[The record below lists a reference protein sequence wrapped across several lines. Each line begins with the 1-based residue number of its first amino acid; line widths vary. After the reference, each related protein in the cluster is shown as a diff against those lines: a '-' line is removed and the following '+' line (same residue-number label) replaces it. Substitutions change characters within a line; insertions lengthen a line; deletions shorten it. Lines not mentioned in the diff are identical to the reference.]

1 MHMKLFKVLVLPFI
15 MLIGACSPK
24 VTTKIAKSYPALSYD
39 SEIAVLAVAQQ
50 QPDNAELL
58 GELKIG
64 DAGLSTKCTYEDVIA
79 SAKLEARKI
88 GGNMLKLTEHKLPSA
103 LASSCHRISA
113 KIFRVKNI
121 EEWLTVKEDPL
132 LDVDYAIINIYR
144 YGGMG
149 SLIAYNINLGDSIV
163 ARVKNNYKTTIN
175 IKKEGQHTLW
185 AKTESKTEVPIN
197 LKNGKQYYLRCGVSV
212 GAFVGR
218 PTLELIDSRT
228 GKAEFEAF
236 QAKNQ

>member
-1 MHMKLFKVLVLPFI
+1 MKFIKTLTFLSILFI
-15 MLIGACSPK
+15 AACSPK
-24 VTTKIAKSYPALSYD
+24 VTTKIAKSYPALGYD
-39 SEIAVLAVAQQ
+39 SEIAVLAVSQQ

-58 GELKIG
+58 GEVKIG
-64 DAGLSTKCTYEDVIA
+64 DAGMTTKCDYEDVIA
-79 SAKLEARKI
+79 HAKLEARKI
-88 GGNMLKLTEHKLPSA
+88 GGNMIKLTEHKLPSA

-113 KIFRVKNI
+113 KIFRVTNI
-121 EEWLTVKEDPL
+121 EEWLTVKEEPL
-132 LDVDYAIINIYR
+132 LDVDYAIINVYR

-149 SLIAYNINLGDSIV
+149 SLIAYNINLGDSTIC
-163 ARVKNNYKTTIN
+163 RVKSNYKTTLH

-197 LKNGKQYYLRCGVSV
+197 LKNGKQYYLRCGISV
-212 GAFVGR
+212 GAFLGR
-218 PTLELIDSRT
+218 PTLELVDSRT